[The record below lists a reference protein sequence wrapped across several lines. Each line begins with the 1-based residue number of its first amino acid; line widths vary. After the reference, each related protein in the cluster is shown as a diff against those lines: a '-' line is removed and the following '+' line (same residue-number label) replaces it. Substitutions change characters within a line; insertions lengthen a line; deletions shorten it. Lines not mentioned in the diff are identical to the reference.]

1 VAILTGMASRGA
13 VRRLVIVLV
22 ATVMVAAGCRNV
34 AGLGP
39 AHERPV
45 PLLSHSGRWIT
56 DAGGRV
62 VTLHGFNYVK
72 KWPPSKP
79 EENGFSEDDADLL
92 ASNGFNTVRLGV
104 PLEFLM
110 PQPGQ
115 IDHDYLESIA
125 KTVAL
130 LGRYGIFVLL
140 DFHQDGYGPA
150 VHGNGMPAWA
160 TLTDGLPNPNEPFP
174 IYYLTNPALQRA
186 FDNFW
191 ANKPGPDGVPL
202 QTHYATAM
210 KTVAAR
216 FVRTPNVIGYEAMNE
231 PWSGTE
237 WESCLTGCPDLEQER
252 LVPFYQRMTAA
263 VREVDRRRPVYVEPF
278 TLFNFGN
285 ADTSLPGAG
294 SPNVLSTHVYAQDS
308 EHNGLVMDRS
318 VAAATRDG
326 TGVITT
332 EWGDSND
339 PAFLTPFADQFDD
352 RLMSWLYWSYDGHVV
367 ADSRQPLVAPNL
379 NVTVLAALSRPYPS
393 AVNGTPTDFSFDAT
407 TNTARLAYAT
417 TRPDGRPAPRFLTT
431 QVILPKLRFPTGYTV
446 TGSGADV
453 VSKRCAPTLALRTR
467 AGVQS
472 VSVTVT
478 PSNTCH

>member
-1 VAILTGMASRGA
+1 MASRGA
-13 VRRLVIVLV
+13 VRRLLIVLV
-22 ATVMVAAGCRNV
+22 AAVIVATGCRNV
-34 AGLGP
+34 VGLGP
-39 AHERPV
+39 EHERPV
-45 PLLSHSGRWIT
+45 PLLGHSGRWLT
-56 DAGGRV
+56 DATGRV

-72 KWPPSKP
+72 KWPPAKP

-110 PQPGQ
+110 PEPGQ
-115 IDHDYLESIA
+115 IDQDYLDSIA
-125 KTVAL
+125 KTVRL

-140 DFHQDGYGPA
+140 DFHQDGFGPA

-174 IYYLTNPALQRA
+174 AYYVTNPALQRA

-231 PWSGTE
+231 PWSGTS
-237 WESCLTGCPDLEQER
+237 WQSCLSGCPDLEQQL
-252 LVPFYQRMTAA
+252 LVPFYQRVTAA
-263 VREVDRRRPVYVEPF
+263 VREVDRSRPVYVEPF

-285 ADTSLPGAG
+285 ADTSLPGVA
-294 SPNVLSTHVYAQDS
+294 SPNILSTHVYAQDS
-308 EHNGLVMDRS
+308 AHNAAVMDRS
-318 VAAATRDG
+318 VAAANRDG
-326 TGVITT
+326 TGVIVT
-332 EWGDSND
+332 EWGDNND
-339 PAFLTPFADQFDD
+339 PAFLTPFADQFDA

-367 ADSRQPLVAPNL
+367 GDSRQPLVPPNL

-393 AVNGTPTDFSFDAT
+393 AVNGTPTAFHFDAA
-407 TNTARLAYAT
+407 TNTTQLTFAT
-417 TRPDGRPAPRFLTT
+417 TRPDGRPAPRFLST
-431 QVILPKLRFPTGYTV
+431 QVILPKLRYPTGYAV
-446 TGSGADV
+446 KVSGADV

-467 AGVQS
+467 PGVQS

-478 PSNTCH
+478 PSNTCR